1 MRKLIYWIA
10 SFAGLFVAICWLVFS
25 TGQFVTGSYVS
36 FWNYLSDLA
45 AGLILTLTVM
55 IAVRKP
61 IAGGTWLFAE
71 GFVFVLYCYRLGR
84 LSSLNLF
91 NGLIPMLISLLFL
104 FSQRGYVD
112 TLPLEIPKE
121 QENSYKVEV

>member
-10 SFAGLFVAICWLVFS
+10 SFTGLFITICWLVFS

-45 AGLILTLTVM
+45 VGLILTLTVM

-61 IAGGTWLFAE
+61 IAGGAWLFAE
-71 GFVFVLYCYRLGR
+71 GFVFVIYCYHLGR

-104 FSQRGYVD
+104 FSQRGYEENKD
-112 TLPLEIPKE
+112 IALPINTDNMFE
-121 QENSYKVEV
+121 YK